1 MSKKSKEQLR
11 KSEGNGDLIEKENF
25 DSNKNEDFD
34 WDWIF
39 DKEWLRTKK

>member
-1 MSKKSKEQLR
+1 MRKENRKKVQNLKSKE
-11 KSEGNGDLIEKENF
+11 ENEKDTNS
-25 DSNKNEDFD
+25 DRDFD